1 MPPTARIEVRRHQH
15 RSHQEIDVPHPL
27 GTPLLIANPVAG
39 AGRDPVL
46 ARLRAALDD
55 AGVEH
60 DVVET
65 RGRGQATDLAR
76 RAVVEDGRTFVVA
89 VGGDGTVH
97 EIVNGLVDARAR
109 TVRGQDPV
117 LGIVSAG
124 SGSDLV
130 RTFGLDRRPE
140 VLAKHLATDATTRM
154 DLGHISLVGPD
165 GAPIERVFANI
176 AQAGFGGTV
185 VQTCTHLPR
194 RLGSARYP
202 LGIVVGWGRFRRVET
217 SVTVDS
223 GQTTE
228 PVCNVVV
235 ANGQFFGGGMQVAP
249 HAIPSDG
256 FFNVQSWGGKVL
268 DVVRA
273 NKLLRTGRHL
283 ERPDMREWRS
293 ATATV
298 DASQPLTVEADGE
311 VLGTTPARFEV
322 LPGILRLKL

>member
-1 MPPTARIEVRRHQH
+1 M
-15 RSHQEIDVPHPL
+15 SHPL

-46 ARLRAALDD
+46 PRLTAALDA
-55 AGVEH
+55 AGVAH

-76 RAVVEDGRTFVVA
+76 SAVVEEGRTFVVA

-97 EIVNGLVDARAR
+97 EVVNGLVDADTRSL
-109 TVRGQDPV
+109 RGQDPV

-140 VLAKHLATDATTRM
+140 VLASHLATDSTTRI
-154 DLGHISLVGPD
+154 DLGHLSFIGSD
-165 GAPIERVFANI
+165 GVPTHRVFANI

-185 VQTCTHLPR
+185 VQTCEHLPR
-194 RLGSARYP
+194 RLGSARYAI
-202 LGIVVGWGRFRRVET
+202 GIVVGWGRFRRVVT
-217 SVTVDS
+217 SVTVD
-223 GQTTE
+223 GGRTTE
-228 PVCNVVV
+228 PVCNVLV

-249 HAIPSDG
+249 RALPADG
-256 FFNVQSWGGKVL
+256 YFNVQSWGGRVL

-273 NKLLRTGRHL
+273 SRLLRTGRHL
-283 ERPDMREWRS
+283 ERSDMREWRS
-293 ATATV
+293 ATVTV
-298 DASQPLTVEADGE
+298 DAPRPLTVEADGE
-311 VLGTTPARFEV
+311 LLGTTPAHFEV
-322 LPGILRLKL
+322 LAGILRLKV